1 MDTSIH
7 LVVSIVLAVLLFPI
21 YKISVIFIIAGGV
34 LIDIDHYLW
43 YTRKFKK
50 YSLKECYKY
59 CAYGTIKD
67 NWKHVTGSLFIFHTA
82 EFLLLSIVL
91 SFYFSAAFMFT
102 IGLLSHYAL
111 DLIWHIRGIKKP
123 THALSFIQWA
133 INKNKS

>member
-1 MDTSIH
+1 MKTWKHVLVSSI
-7 LVVSIVLAVLLFPI
+7 LSVALYPLFKWNVLL
-21 YKISVIFIIAGGV
+21 IFAGGV